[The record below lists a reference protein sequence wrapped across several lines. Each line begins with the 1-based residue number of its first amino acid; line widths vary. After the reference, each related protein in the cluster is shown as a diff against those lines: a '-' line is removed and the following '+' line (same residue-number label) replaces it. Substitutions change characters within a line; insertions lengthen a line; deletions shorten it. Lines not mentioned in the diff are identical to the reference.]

1 MHIRDLAYTCA
12 KKTGCERVRLVGSG
26 LRYLLVAGSLLVF
39 ATIVAAAGPSNGE
52 SAKSAPP
59 HSAGKHAGPSW
70 SQLNADQREALAPL
84 AGDWEKFDAN
94 RKRKWLDIAVRYKD
108 LSPEGQQRM
117 HERMPELA
125 KLTPEERSRARE
137 NFKKV
142 YALPPDQRRALVQQF
157 QELPEERK
165 QELAEQSKKKPGP
178 PPRRQGAKNP
188 PLKSGGAQPEAAAA
202 HANSGDVGTSNTAA
216 VHDTGTDGT
225 TTH

>member
-1 MHIRDLAYTCA
+1 MLRLLIAGGLLSFASLA
-12 KKTGCERVRLVGSG
+12 L
-26 LRYLLVAGSLLVF
+26 
-39 ATIVAAAGPSNGE
+39 AAGATNGE
-52 SAKSAPP
+52 SAKPAPA
-59 HSAGKHAGPSW
+59 HSTIKHSGPSW

-84 AGDWEKFDAN
+84 AGDWEKFDSN

-108 LSPEGQQRM
+108 LSPEGQERL

-125 KLTPEERSRARE
+125 KLTPEQRMRARE

-178 PPRRQGAKNP
+178 PPRRQVTKSP
-188 PLKSGGAQPEAAAA
+188 PLKSGAAQPGTPAAAA
-202 HANSGDVGTSNTAA
+202 SPGDASASTSAAANDLVAGATA
-216 VHDTGTDGT
+216 H
-225 TTH
+225 